1 MPVERTSKGFRD
13 VSLTFKRNPL
23 NKDMLSVT
31 NETAISRAVRN
42 LILTKKG
49 ERVFD
54 LDFGT
59 NVSNLLFENIGPF
72 AADSIKDEIITAI
85 RTYEPRVEI
94 VNDNDIKVI
103 PNFDNNQ
110 YDVTIKYSIV
120 GIAPDSQEISFV
132 LKSVK

>member
-1 MPVERTSKGFRD
+1 MPVERTSKGFKD

-23 NKDMLSVT
+23 NKDITSVK

-49 ERVFD
+49 ERFFD

-72 AADSIKDEIITAI
+72 AADSIKDEIISAI
-85 RTYEPRVEI
+85 RNYEPRVEI
-94 VNDNDIKVI
+94 VNNDDIVVM
-103 PNFDNNQ
+103 PNYDNNQ
-110 YDVTIKYSIV
+110 YDINIKYSIV